1 MKQVKLS
8 EMQKKGSTLA
18 TVTRSRSFTKAL
30 SYRFFGT
37 IASFGITYAI
47 THKGSLAALAA
58 LLDVVIKI
66 CIYYAHERVWNRIK
80 WGRKG

>member
-1 MKQVKLS
+1 MSQVKLS
-8 EMQKKGSTLA
+8 ETLKSNSTSVK
-18 TVTRSRSFTKAL
+18 VTKSRSFIKAL

-66 CIYYAHERVWNRIK
+66 CIYYVHERVWNRIK

>member
-1 MKQVKLS
+1 MN
-8 EMQKKGSTLA
+8 
-18 TVTRSRSFTKAL
+18 VTKARSFTKAL

-37 IASFGITYAI
+37 LASFAITYEL

-58 LLDVVIKI
+58 LLDVVVKI
-66 CIYYAHERVWNRIK
+66 CIYYVHERVWNRIK